1 MFKELHPNI
10 RIRIYTSFL
19 SRVVGAAVFPFMAIY
34 FTKEINAMVAGVL
47 LLIQVAAQ
55 FLTGLYGG
63 YLADIIGR
71 KRLMVTGEIL
81 KLTAFIGMFLAN
93 SPWFQSAWVTFF
105 MLLLIGIAGGLVN
118 PAAEAMLIDVSTKD
132 SRAFMY
138 AINYWAINMSMMIGL
153 MIGGWFFERNLFE
166 LIAVLLGISLL
177 TLWMTSTKITDTY
190 VVSEEKVREG
200 YGLKPVLKNYSL
212 VMKDV
217 PFLAFTIGGIAILGI
232 EFQRNNFISVRLEQD
247 IASNMMD
254 LFGMFS
260 FELDGIRL
268 LSLLTV
274 ANTLFIVLFTSLFS
288 KWIKGRKE
296 ETIMYAGFALF
307 GLGYAFLAFSNHI
320 PGLFIAVI
328 VLSIGELLYVPT
340 RQSILADIVDDTRR
354 GAYMAF
360 NGLVFQFG
368 KILGAL
374 GIIIGNVIGGYGM
387 AVLYVGLVFAGIH
400 FSRMAIRRR
409 KSPEEVV
416 LEASGS

>member
-10 RIRIYTSFL
+10 RVRIYTSFL

-34 FTKEINAMVAGVL
+34 FTKEINATVAGVL

-81 KLTAFIGMFLAN
+81 KLVAFIGMFLAN

-166 LIAVLLGISLL
+166 LIAVLLAISLL

-232 EFQRNNFISVRLEQD
+232 EFQLNNFISVRLEQD
-247 IASNMMD
+247 IASSMMD
-254 LFGMFS
+254 LFGLFS

-288 KWIKGRKE
+288 KWIKGKKE
-296 ETIMYAGFALF
+296 EPIMYAGFALF

-328 VLSIGELLYVPT
+328 VLSVGELLYVPT

-368 KILGAL
+368 KVLGAL

-387 AVLYVGLVFAGIH
+387 AVLYVGLVFAGVH

-409 KSPEEVV
+409 KSPEEIV

>member
-34 FTKEINAMVAGVL
+34 FTKEINATVAGVL
-47 LLIQVAAQ
+47 LLIQVEAQ

-81 KLTAFIGMFLAN
+81 KLTAFIGMFIAN
-93 SPWFQSAWVTFF
+93 SPWLQSAWMTFF

-247 IASNMMD
+247 ITSNMMD
-254 LFGMFS
+254 FFGLFS

-288 KWIKGRKE
+288 KWIKGKKE
-296 ETIMYAGFALF
+296 EPIMYAGFALF

-328 VLSIGELLYVPT
+328 VLSVGELLYVPT

-400 FSRMAIRRR
+400 FSRMAILRR
-409 KSPEEVV
+409 KSPEEIV